1 MNRIQAWEGK
11 LFLLLIFLLSVNILT
26 QTNCA
31 FKEIQY
37 SKLERNQINFIGQ
50 PLREFIKTLDL
61 PISSISYQNEDEDGL
76 DRIILRFDSRE
87 SYNKL
92 RRQNIMPG
100 RITISFKNDHIT
112 KSVFKR
118 LKNHYGIIESDPLK
132 IKEFEHLIVHRINVS
147 ADSKI
152 QNSNL

>member
-1 MNRIQAWEGK
+1 
-11 LFLLLIFLLSVNILT
+11 
-26 QTNCA
+26 
-31 FKEIQY
+31 
-37 SKLERNQINFIGQ
+37 
-50 PLREFIKTLDL
+50 
-61 PISSISYQNEDEDGL
+61 
-76 DRIILRFDSRE
+76 
-87 SYNKL
+87 
-92 RRQNIMPG
+92 MPG

-132 IKEFEHLIVHRINVS
+132 IKEFELLIVHGINVN